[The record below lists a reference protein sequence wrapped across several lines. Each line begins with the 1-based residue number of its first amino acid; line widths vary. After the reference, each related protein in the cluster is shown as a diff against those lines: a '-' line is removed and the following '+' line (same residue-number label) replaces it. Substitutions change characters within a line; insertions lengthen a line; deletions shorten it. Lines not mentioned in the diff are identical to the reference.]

1 MYLRGAGGSQR
12 EMSTE
17 APVNPI
23 HWEIHDTHPELVEPL
38 RSRLGEVVDPEIA
51 LNVIQ
56 LGLIRQVSI
65 QEQEAHLT
73 ILLTTPF
80 CPYGPAMLE
89 VIKQKA
95 TEALN
100 MPVSLEMAAGMW
112 DFSLMEDPGALDWGM
127 YT

>member
-1 MYLRGAGGSQR
+1 
-12 EMSTE
+12 MSPE
-17 APVNPI
+17 AAVNQI
-23 HWEIHDTHPELVEPL
+23 QWEIHKTHPELVEPL
-38 RSRLGEVVDPEIA
+38 RAKMAEVVDPEIA

-65 QEQEAHLT
+65 ADKQATLYV
-73 ILLTTPF
+73 LLTTPF
-80 CPYGPAMLE
+80 CPYGPAMME

-95 TEALN
+95 TEGLN
-100 MPVSLEMAAGMW
+100 MPVILQLGAEPW

>member
-1 MYLRGAGGSQR
+1 
-12 EMSTE
+12 MSTE

-23 HWEIHDTHPELVEPL
+23 HWDIHDTHPELVEPL
-38 RSRLGEVVDPEIA
+38 RARLGEVVDPEIA
-51 LNVIQ
+51 MNVIQ

-65 QEQEAHLT
+65 AGQEATLT
-73 ILLTTPF
+73 VLLTTPF

-100 MPVSLEMAAGMW
+100 MPVVLEMAAGMW

-127 YT
+127 YA

>member
-1 MYLRGAGGSQR
+1 MGAES
-12 EMSTE
+12 
-17 APVNPI
+17 PINPI
-23 HWEIHDTHPELVEPL
+23 HWEIHETHPELVEPL
-38 RSRLGEVVDPEIA
+38 RTKLAEVVDPEIA

-65 QEQEAHLT
+65 VDKEAKV
-73 ILLTTPF
+73 IVLLTTPF

-100 MPVSLEMAAGMW
+100 MPVSLELGSGAW
-112 DFSLMEDPGALDWGM
+112 DFSLMEDPSALDWGI

>member
-1 MYLRGAGGSQR
+1 MTAK
-12 EMSTE
+12 
-17 APVNPI
+17 APVAPI
-23 HWEIHDTHPELVEPL
+23 HWDIHETHPELVEPL
-38 RSRLGEVVDPEIA
+38 RTKLAEIVDPEIA

-56 LGLIRQVSI
+56 LGLIRKVSI
-65 QEQEAHLT
+65 VEKEARLYVV
-73 ILLTTPF
+73 LTTPF

-100 MPVSLEMAAGMW
+100 IPVALELGPEMW
-112 DFSLMEDPGALDWGM
+112 DFSFMEDPGALDWGI